1 MAKIRFEEFE
11 DIEQIGN
18 GTVGTVY
25 RAVRTSTG
33 QTVAIK
39 LLLPAASH
47 DKQISARFE
56 REMVIL
62 ERLNHPNIVNY
73 YGGGIHGG
81 QLFYAMELVEGGSLR
96 DVLTRNGSITWDEAV
111 ECGWQVCS
119 ALQHAHNHG
128 VIHRDLKPAN
138 LFLSNDGV
146 VKLGDF
152 GIALD
157 LQTSSNITA
166 TGLTVGSYMYMS
178 PEQIRGQTVTN
189 QTDLYALGCLL
200 FEMLTG
206 QPPFPGQNFAH
217 IFDQHLHTP
226 PPPAN
231 SLNAEC
237 PEQLESIITQLL
249 QKAPDDRPF
258 NARAVQGMLAEVM
271 SDFYI
276 KRVGEQSKF
285 DASQVAGSKVLSSLL
300 TAERATNQQE
310 EASWT
315 QIISTFAFAAVIVF
329 IAWYAQNG
337 DK

>member
-11 DIEQIGN
+11 DIQQIGN

-25 RAVRTSTG
+25 RAVRTLTG
-33 QTVAIK
+33 QTVALK

-47 DKQISARFE
+47 DKQITARFE

-73 YGGGIHGG
+73 YGGGIHDG

-96 DVLTRNGSITWDEAV
+96 DVLTRNGNITWDEAV

-138 LFLSNDGV
+138 LFLSKDGV

-157 LQTSSNITA
+157 LRTTSNITA

-226 PPPAN
+226 PPPPS

-237 PEQLESIITQLL
+237 PEQMEKIIAQLL
-249 QKAPDDRPF
+249 EKDPNSRPF
-258 NARAVQGMLAEVM
+258 NARAAQGMLAEVM
-271 SDFYI
+271 IDFDI
-276 KRVGEQSKF
+276 QRDGEHPKP
-285 DASQVAGSKVLSSLL
+285 DLTHASGSHVLSNLL
-300 TAERATNQQE
+300 TAERANNDKE
-310 EASWT
+310 EASWS
-315 QIISTFAFAAVIVF
+315 QIIGTFVLAIVVVF
-329 IAWYAQNG
+329 IAWYSQN
-337 DK
+337 DN

>member
-1 MAKIRFEEFE
+1 MPRIPYDEFE
-11 DIEQIGN
+11 VIEQIGN

-25 RAVRTSTG
+25 RARMKSTD
-33 QTVAIK
+33 QIVALK
-39 LLLPAASH
+39 VLLPAATH
-47 DKQISARFE
+47 DKQISARFA

-62 ERLNHPNIVNY
+62 ERLNHPNIVKY
-73 YGGGIHGG
+73 HGGGEYNG

-96 DVLTRNGSITWDEAV
+96 DVLTRNGSMTWDESV

-138 LFLSNDGV
+138 LFLSKDGV

-157 LQTSSNITA
+157 LRTTSNITA

-178 PEQIRGQTVTN
+178 PEQIRGEPVTN

-200 FEMLTG
+200 FEMLMG
-206 QPPFPGQNFAH
+206 RPPFPGQNFAH

-226 PPPAN
+226 APPV
-231 SLNAEC
+231 NALSEVC
-237 PEQLESIITQLL
+237 PEPMESIIKQLL
-249 QKAPDDRPF
+249 EKDPNSRPF
-258 NARAVQGMLAEVM
+258 NARSVQGMLAEVKIQF
-271 SDFYI
+271 DEQADW
-276 KRVGEQSKF
+276 KRRDSGQ
-285 DASQVAGSKVLSSLL
+285 AAGSTVLSNLL
-300 TAERATNQQE
+300 LAERAVQDAE

-315 QIISTFAFAAVIVF
+315 QVIGTFVAVTIVAAL
-329 IAWYAQNG
+329 AWYWQKGN
-337 DK
+337 